1 MDTRVEAGPPPDANH
16 DPQPRFGLAD
26 RAALREIFRL
36 LCFLALYLMF
46 VQIVGTLFKPGRLVS
61 ALAQFIPYCLV
72 LVAVVYRGRSLL
84 RFDKQTLLM
93 ASCLA
98 AVFVIFLFDVTKNLT
113 WFVGFPILGGD
124 SRVRNDLA
132 TLAIMVAIASFPAA
146 SFFLIDEILQA
157 KRQLD
162 EQVLKLQ
169 DALNHVKRLQGLL
182 PICMY
187 CHKIRTDQ
195 QSWQR
200 IELYIMEHSEA
211 NFTHSLCPACAQE
224 HYPELNLYAGTQP
237 GSSPPSRS
245 CLMKPIPGL
254 SAALAPRF
262 PDTPA
267 ASGCDTSGTPG

>member
-1 MDTRVEAGPPPDANH
+1 MDTRVAAGPPPDADL

-36 LCFLALYLMF
+36 LCFLAFYLML
-46 VQIVGTLFKPGRLVS
+46 VQIFGTLFKPGRLVS

-98 AVFVIFLFDVTKNLT
+98 AVFVIFLFDVTKNLQ
-113 WFVGFPILGGD
+113 WFVGVPILGGD

-132 TLAIMVAIASFPAA
+132 TLAIMIAISSFPAA
-146 SFFLIDEILQA
+146 SFFLIDEILHA

-162 EQVLKLQ
+162 EQVVKLQ

-182 PICMY
+182 PICMF

-195 QSWQR
+195 QSWQQ
-200 IELYIMEHSEA
+200 IELYISMHSDA
-211 NFTHSLCPACAQE
+211 NFTHSLCPECAQR
-224 HYPELNLYAGTQP
+224 HYPELKLYP
-237 GSSPPSRS
+237 GSHPASDPP
-245 CLMKPIPGL
+245 
-254 SAALAPRF
+254 AE
-262 PDTPA
+262 
-267 ASGCDTSGTPG
+267 SGS